1 MVSWWSIIF
10 RKSHVEQLVLETD
23 PRARLLYLERQRT
36 IYSFPLLRLFPANRQ
51 KTIALGAQIE
61 ELQYLIQDRQGRHFS
76 RYRNEDDDDDDPS
89 PPSSVGD
96 DDEPAPAPQP
106 TLHEEEEGEEE
117 EGYLQ
122 RTQIALLADQ
132 QAARMSTS
140 MADTGMLPYSQ
151 PVRRYLRESPRVQPR
166 ESISCP
172 QLRLSES
179 SGQSRSRSL
188 SHSLSQR
195 QTPSLRH
202 SRSATTHRLPPENST
217 SSDHMRLASLYTEDH
232 IVRDLE
238 EPRPQARD
246 TLSRI
251 SEESSAQL
259 PSRRSKPRRSSQG
272 RPKPPASVGPPVVLE
287 RESRHSDRMIF
298 TEPSLRVPSGSRSH
312 GDPSRR
318 SRRTGLASKSWAS
331 GYPEQIHIRPEM
343 RDPNSVLPGVFGG
356 GFPSF

>member
-51 KTIALGAQIE
+51 KTIALGARIE
-61 ELQYLIQDRQGRHFS
+61 ELQYLIQDRQGRYFT

-96 DDEPAPAPQP
+96 DDESAPAPQP
-106 TLHEEEEGEEE
+106 TVHEEEEGEEE

-151 PVRRYLRESPRVQPR
+151 PVRRYLRESPRIQPR
-166 ESISCP
+166 ESNSCP

-179 SGQSRSRSL
+179 SGIIRTTPKSTFQAQQIKPRETKTASL
-188 SHSLSQR
+188 S
-195 QTPSLRH
+195 
-202 SRSATTHRLPPENST
+202 
-217 SSDHMRLASLYTEDH
+217 
-232 IVRDLE
+232 
-238 EPRPQARD
+238 
-246 TLSRI
+246 
-251 SEESSAQL
+251 
-259 PSRRSKPRRSSQG
+259 G
-272 RPKPPASVGPPVVLE
+272 PACGAGA
-287 RESRHSDRMIF
+287 
-298 TEPSLRVPSGSRSH
+298 RVPPFGS
-312 GDPSRR
+312 DD
-318 SRRTGLASKSWAS
+318 L
-331 GYPEQIHIRPEM
+331 
-343 RDPNSVLPGVFGG
+343 D
-356 GFPSF
+356 